1 MQYTAADAMNAPN
14 NCASQYTGTLVQSN
28 LRTTAK
34 ASVTAGFICAPST
47 DNKTITGLQY
57 N

>member
-14 NCASQYTGTLVQSN
+14 NCASQYTGTLIQSN

-47 DNKTITGLQY
+47 DNKTMTGLQY